1 MMRSGTRGGLRSR
14 VIAASIALAV
24 VCLFAAGCVGPRAS
38 VDPQELVARVV
49 ELRAQGADVD
59 VLWYQGTRDGY
70 DHFRYEFGM
79 RGVRTF
85 RVPAGAAGLVR
96 SFEYSGDNFEWVR
109 VDMRELVKGRFI
121 VQEWRGGGG

>member
-1 MMRSGTRGGLRSR
+1 
-14 VIAASIALAV
+14 
-24 VCLFAAGCVGPRAS
+24 
-38 VDPQELVARVV
+38 
-49 ELRAQGADVD
+49 
-59 VLWYQGTRDGY
+59 
-70 DHFRYEFGM
+70 M